1 MATGGVPS
9 KRRTNPPWASSPPGN
24 TERRSMSTGTIGR
37 LVKDHGF
44 GFIKA
49 AEGID
54 LFFHRSEV
62 EDASFGSLHEGQ
74 QVKFKVSLS
83 PRGLKATDIRLLKK

>member
-1 MATGGVPS
+1 MT
-9 KRRTNPPWASSPPGN
+9 
-24 TERRSMSTGTIGR
+24 TGTIGR

-49 AEGID
+49 GDGID

-62 EDASFGSLHEGQ
+62 EDASFGLLHEGQ
-74 QVKFKVSLS
+74 EVRFKVSLS
-83 PRGLKATDIRLLKK
+83 PRGLKATNVKLLKR